1 MSSYGQH
8 APSSSFQQD
17 SALVAQFASQDHPER
32 DPHPSAPSDI
42 PRNVIWSD
50 SVPYESRPKILTI
63 GHPVHKPE
71 AHTSTNE
78 RSPLLHKPS
87 VSRISEAYEGG
98 DGSNHDFDYR
108 RTFFDEVRTLARYTL
123 PVFGCVSLFLF
134 RGGDRSH
141 PVPYPCYRTH
151 ILEVQ
156 PITYR
161 PRYVC
166 SNNNL
171 RQYSL
176 LVAGTV
182 SIGHISTKAL
192 AAATLASMT
201 ASVTGFSI
209 MQGFLSSLD
218 TLLPSAWTSS
228 NPQLVGLWCQRV
240 CKHPLKSTLAP
251 HPKFTF
257 RFSQLSSSSFYF
269 S

>member
-17 SALVAQFASQDHPER
+17 SALVAQFASQDHPAGR
-32 DPHPSAPSDI
+32 DPHPFAPSDI
-42 PRNVIWSD
+42 PGDVVWND
-50 SVPYESRPKILTI
+50 PVPYESRPKRLTI
-63 GHPVHKPE
+63 GNPVHKPE
-71 AHTSTNE
+71 AHTSANE
-78 RSPLLHKPS
+78 RSPLLHRPS

-98 DGSNHDFDYR
+98 DGSDHDFDYR
-108 RTFFDEVRTLARYTL
+108 RTFFDEVKTLARYTL

-134 RGGDRSH
+134 RGDRSH
-141 PVPYPCYRTH
+141 PVPYICRRTH

-156 PITYR
+156 LIKYPSR
-161 PRYVC
+161 HVC
-166 SNNNL
+166 SNNL

-182 SIGHISTKAL
+182 SIGHLSTKAL
-192 AAATLASMT
+192 AAGTLASMT

-240 CKHPLKSTLAP
+240 CKYPSSPPLRSIP
-251 HPKFTF
+251 N
-257 RFSQLSSSSFYF
+257 
-269 S
+269 